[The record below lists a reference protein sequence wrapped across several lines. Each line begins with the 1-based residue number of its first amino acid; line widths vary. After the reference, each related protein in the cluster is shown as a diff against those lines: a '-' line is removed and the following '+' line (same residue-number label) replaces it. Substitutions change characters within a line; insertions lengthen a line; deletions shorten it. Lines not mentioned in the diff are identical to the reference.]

1 MAQAL
6 YRRYRPDTFAHLVG
20 QDHVTDTLRAALDG
34 GRASHAYLFSGP
46 RGCGKTTSARIMARC
61 LNCAEGPTS
70 TPCGTCESCIELASG
85 GSGSLDVIEMD
96 AASNRGIDDARDLRE
111 RAEFAPV
118 RDRYKVIILDEAHM
132 VTKEGANALLKLIE
146 EPPAHVKF
154 IFATTEPE
162 KMLPTIRSR
171 THHYQFRL
179 VPPQVLRPYL
189 ETICQQEGVQVE
201 PGVLDLVIRAG
212 GGSVRDSLSVLDQL
226 LAGAENGSLPY
237 ARCAALLGYTDA
249 NLLDEVIDA
258 LGAGD
263 GAAVFTGIER
273 VTSSGV
279 DPKRFA
285 EDLLQRLRD
294 LVICAL
300 AADQASAILPH
311 IADDQLARMKQ
322 QAEQW
327 GSRLLSRRADIV
339 EEALANMVGAT
350 PPRLMLEL
358 LMGRLLVAGV
368 AESTPTVQP
377 APPVAAAPQSRPTPV
392 PAPVVSQPTE
402 TSTPPAATPQ
412 PRATQ
417 AAPEPTPRE
426 PQPATHATNANFTA
440 QWDRII
446 DEAKKLSAI
455 AGAIIR
461 DAKATVSGTTVYVS
475 LAGPLASRLPANR
488 EKIEQAIITVMGP
501 GWTLS
506 EGAPP
511 ADPKVPAPE
520 AAPHPIEKSQPAP
533 PHSSEP
539 APPPPEPAPV
549 LEDPAPYDEAPPMP
563 EPEEDLPSEY
573 DRDVEAPPPPGV
585 PQVLSILGGTIVE
598 ERIKEA

>member
-6 YRRYRPDTFAHLVG
+6 YRRYRPDTFADLVG

-34 GRASHAYLFSGP
+34 GRTSHAYLFSGP

-226 LAGAENGSLPY
+226 LAGAEDGSLPY

-258 LGAGD
+258 LGAGN

-311 IADDQLARMKQ
+311 IADDQLSRMKQ

-368 AESTPTVQP
+368 AESTPAAQP
-377 APPVAAAPQSRPTPV
+377 TPPVAAAPQSRPNPV
-392 PAPVVSQPTE
+392 PAPVSQPAGTN
-402 TSTPPAATPQ
+402 TPPAATSQ
-412 PRATQ
+412 PRVTHP
-417 AAPEPTPRE
+417 APEPAPRE
-426 PQPATHATNANFTA
+426 PQPATPAANANFTA

-488 EKIEQAIITVMGP
+488 AKIEQAITTVMGP

-511 ADPKVPAPE
+511 ADPKAPAPE

-533 PHSSEP
+533 PHSAEP
-539 APPPPEPAPV
+539 APPPPEPTPV
-549 LEDPAPYDEAPPMP
+549 LEEPAPYDDAPPTP
-563 EPEEDLPSEY
+563 EAEEDLPSEY
-573 DRDVEAPPPPGV
+573 DRDIEAPPPPGV